1 MWHKA
6 ILILSTVAFALL
18 ASVDAVVATGAITN
32 VNTDTSHS
40 MEVRVANLPSKLER
54 SIGSHLAPKAFP
66 HDNPLNIT
74 EEEARKHGH
83 KLIPVERDLWD
94 ELVKSAGINS
104 DYHRNVSSSTGSS
117 LAPCGKNWD
126 EDWDPPDP
134 TDWCTPSKN
143 SGECMLGL
151 WCNAWWPGFRDQPSR
166 GWVFDNT
173 CEWIGENVPAA
184 WYDWQE
190 ICSKL
195 KYVTLF
201 WMHPQRWPHMAYA
214 GHYYDSY
221 APGWEIY
228 YPRGKE
234 GTQHPPSYYYRRYF
248 DCSAP

>member
-6 ILILSTVAFALL
+6 ILVLSAVAFALL
-18 ASVDAVVATGAITN
+18 TSVNTVIATGAITN
-32 VNTDTSHS
+32 VNIDTAHS
-40 MEVRVANLPSKLER
+40 MEVRVANLPPKLER
-54 SIGSHLAPKAFP
+54 SIDIP

-94 ELVKSAGINS
+94 ELVESAGINS
-104 DYHRNVSSSTGSS
+104 DHHRNASSSTGRS
-117 LAPCGKNWD
+117 LAQCGKNWD

-143 SGECMLGL
+143 PGECMLGL

-195 KYVTLF
+195 KYLC
-201 WMHPQRWPHMAYA
+201 
-214 GHYYDSY
+214 
-221 APGWEIY
+221 PGWEIY